1 MAFPTV
7 AASNTSVQSSATN
20 SHTISLPSGIQAG
33 DLLIIFFTYP
43 ISGLANAL
51 SGWTKLKEYYG
62 SGDVF
67 GTNVYYRVAD
77 GTEGSTVTITT
88 TGNFQSAHASYRITG
103 HGGNPE
109 VSTGATST
117 GSTTPDP
124 DSLTPS
130 GGAKDY
136 LWIAHAGAPG
146 AVTFSAYPTN
156 YGSNQLT
163 IRSNT
168 SGNTATVAVAT
179 RNLNASSEDPGTFT
193 ISGSVRWVALTIAV
207 PPVAST
213 AHTKTLTE
221 SATITDVL
229 RKAPTR
235 NLSESLTMTANLIKS
250 AVRTLTESVTIT
262 DVLTRIRIQT
272 KELVESFTVSDSII
286 RTATRILTES
296 ATITDTLRKTFQR
309 TLTESVTITDS
320 ILKTISRFLS
330 ETLAVTDSL
339 IKSLGRT
346 LFESL
351 TVTAALIKG
360 TTKLLTE
367 ATAITDSIV
376 RGITKVFTETLSI
389 VDTVRK
395 YLNGL
400 LAIYS
405 NKYSSRGTSYGNKYS
420 SRGTSYTDK
429 YNRL

>member
-20 SHTISLPSGIQAG
+20 SHSISLPSGIQAG

-103 HGGNPE
+103 YNGNPE
-109 VSTGATST
+109 VSTGVTST

-163 IRSNT
+163 IRSNS
-168 SGNTATVAVAT
+168 SGSAATVAVAT

-193 ISGSVRWVALTIAV
+193 ISGSVRWVALTVAV
-207 PPVAST
+207 AGITST
-213 AHTKTLTE
+213 AYTKTLTE
-221 SATITDVL
+221 SATVTDVL

-235 NLSESLTMTANLIKS
+235 NLSESLTMTANALKS
-250 AVRTLTESVTIT
+250 AVRTLTESTTIT
-262 DVLTRIRIQT
+262 DVLTKIRVQIKT
-272 KELVESFTVSDSII
+272 LIESFTVSDSIQ
-286 RTATRILTES
+286 RTITKVLAES
-296 ATITDTLRKTFQR
+296 ATITDTLRRTFQR
-309 TLTESVTITDS
+309 TLTESTTITDVV
-320 ILKTISRFLS
+320 LKTAGKFLS
-330 ETLAVTDSL
+330 ETLAVIDSL
-339 IKSLGRT
+339 TKSLGRT
-346 LFESL
+346 LSENL
-351 TVTAALIKG
+351 T
-360 TTKLLTE
+360 
-367 ATAITDSIV
+367 ITDIV
-376 RGITKVFTETLSI
+376 
-389 VDTVRK
+389 
-395 YLNGL
+395 
-400 LAIYS
+400 
-405 NKYSSRGTSYGNKYS
+405 TSA
-420 SRGTSYTDK
+420 
-429 YNRL
+429 L